1 MLHCRLWGCKIMEK
15 TLVIVE
21 SPAKAKTIEK
31 FLGKNKYTVEATI
44 GHIRDLPKSQLG
56 IDVENDF
63 QPKYITIRGKGPVL
77 DKIKKESKKA
87 KRVLLATDPDREG
100 EAISWHLAKQL
111 GIDEN
116 IKCRIEFN
124 EITKNAVRN
133 SLKNIREIDRDL
145 VNSQQARRILDR
157 LVGYKIS
164 PLLWKKIRKGL
175 SAGRVQSVAT
185 RIIVDRE
192 KEIENFVPEE
202 YWSILAFLNKENR
215 KTSFQAKFYGEKD
228 KKIDLKNEKQV
239 REIIEYLKDQ
249 NYLVDTIKKGS
260 KKRNPSLPFTTSSLQ
275 QEASRKL
282 NFTSRKTMMIA
293 QQLYEGIK
301 LKKEGLVGLITYIRT
316 DSTRISEEAKDE
328 CSKFIISEYGD
339 KYLGNR
345 GKEPSKSKK
354 VQDAHEGIRP
364 TSTYKT
370 PNEIKDSLSRDQFR
384 LYKLIW
390 ERFVASQMSQAIFDT
405 ISVSIVSGK
414 YLFRASGSKL
424 IFPGFMLV
432 YKEGKDDNKEE
443 DKDTLLPDLKEGE
456 KLILNKLEEK
466 QHFTSPPPRYTEAT
480 LVRALEEQGIG
491 RPSTYA
497 PTISTIINR
506 GYVGKEKKF
515 LIPTEL
521 GELVTD
527 LMKDYFSDIMD
538 IEFTADLEK
547 QLDLI
552 EEGSRD
558 WQKIIEEFYRPF
570 EKSLKHAEEDIGEI
584 EIKDEETDIICDKCG
599 RNMVIKHG
607 RFGKFLACPGFPE
620 CRNTKAIYKET
631 GASCPKCQGEIIE
644 KKSKKGRIFYGCKN
658 YPKCDFTTW
667 DRPIKKKKC
676 PLCGNSLAE
685 KANKKDKIIYCLNDE
700 CQYKENH

>member
-1 MLHCRLWGCKIMEK
+1 MLHCRLWGCKIMDK

-31 FLGKNKYTVEATI
+31 FLGKNYSVEATI

-56 IDVENDF
+56 IDIENNF
-63 QPKYITIRGKGPVL
+63 EPKYITIRGKGPIL

-111 GIDEN
+111 NIDEN
-116 IKCRIEFN
+116 VKCRIEFN
-124 EITKNAVRN
+124 EITKNAVKN
-133 SLKNIREIDRDL
+133 ALKNIREINKDL

-192 KEIENFVPEE
+192 KEIQNFVPEE
-202 YWSILAFLNKENR
+202 YWSIVAFLNKDHR
-215 KTSFQAKFYGEKD
+215 KTIFEANFYGEKD
-228 KKIDLKNEKQV
+228 KKIELKNEKQV
-239 REIIEYLKDQ
+239 REILDYLKGQD
-249 NYLVDTIKKGS
+249 YIVDNIKKGT
-260 KKRNPSLPFTTSSLQ
+260 KKRNPPLPFTTSSLQ

-282 NFTSRKTMMIA
+282 NFTSKKTMMIA

-316 DSTRISEEAKDE
+316 DSTRISDIAKDE
-328 CSKFIISEYGD
+328 CRNYIIDEFGE
-339 KYLGNR
+339 KYLNNR
-345 GKEPSKSKK
+345 KEKTNKSGKT
-354 VQDAHEGIRP
+354 QDAHEGIRP
-364 TSTYKT
+364 TSTNKT
-370 PNEIKDSLSRDQFR
+370 PDSIKDSLSRDQFR

-390 ERFVASQMSQAIFDT
+390 ERFVASQMSEAIYDT
-405 ISVSIVSGK
+405 ISVNIVSGK
-414 YLFRASGSKL
+414 YVFRSNGSKL
-424 IFPGFMLV
+424 IFPGFLLL
-432 YKEGKDDNKEE
+432 YKEGRDDNQEE
-443 DKDTLLPDLKEGE
+443 DKDTILPEIKEGE
-456 KLILNKLEEK
+456 RLILNKLEEK

-480 LVRALEEQGIG
+480 LVKTLEEQGIG

-506 GYVGKEKKF
+506 GYVTKEKKF

-527 LMKDYFSDIMD
+527 LMKEYFSDIMD
-538 IEFTADLEK
+538 IEFTAELEK
-547 QLDLI
+547 RLDLI
-552 EEGSRD
+552 EEGSVD
-558 WQKIIEEFYRPF
+558 WNKIIEEFYQPF
-570 EKSLKHAEEDIGEI
+570 EKSLKYAEEDIGEI
-584 EIKDEETDIICDKCG
+584 EIKDEETDIICEKCG

-607 RFGKFLACPGFPE
+607 RFGKFLACPGFPD
-620 CRNTKAIYKET
+620 CRNAKPIYKET
-631 GASCPKCQGEIIE
+631 GATCPKCQGEIIE

-658 YPKCDFTTW
+658 YPDCDFTTW
-667 DRPIKKKKC
+667 DKPIKSKC
-676 PLCGNSLAE
+676 PVCGNFMAE
-685 KANKKDKIIYCLNDE
+685 KGNKKDKLLYCLNED
-700 CQYKENH
+700 CQHQEKQ